1 MAEIEKGLPNTR
13 TKIDVPSDEE
23 IAQEVAV
30 QEPEDQKGLSVRLR
44 SQDPYKHLIH

>member
-30 QEPEDQKGLSVRLR
+30 LLSDKYGRKIPNR
-44 SQDPYKHLIH
+44 SLEN